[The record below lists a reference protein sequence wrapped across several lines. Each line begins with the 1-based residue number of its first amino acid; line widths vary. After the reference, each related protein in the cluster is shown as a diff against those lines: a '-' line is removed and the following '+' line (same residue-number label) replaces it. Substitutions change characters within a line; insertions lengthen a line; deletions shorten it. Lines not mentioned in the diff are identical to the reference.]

1 MFFVYYFIKFYFQV
15 KEKKY
20 ETVGTTS
27 HMLAN
32 TMRIMAA
39 SSVSLTPFRN
49 PVRNG
54 SFMNTISTK
63 KEDASAKN
71 NPAKNNPEDKSQSS
85 GVITDTGTNTGSKV
99 VISNGMNQNTGRS
112 PKSNQDIG
120 TTAAPDII
128 LSEDN
133 NDTTNPKVPGSN
145 PPSYTTTSNKVGK
158 KSTSRGEASNKSEV
172 TTVLLQPAMKNHVV
186 YSIDS
191 KPKHLVEGS
200 AL

>member
-1 MFFVYYFIKFYFQV
+1 MLFNKKITLFYYPIKFYFQV

-54 SFMNTISTK
+54 SFMNTLSTK

-71 NPAKNNPEDKSQSS
+71 NPAKNPEDKSQSS
-85 GVITDTGTNTGSKV
+85 GVITDTGTTGSKV

-120 TTAAPDII
+120 TAPDII

-133 NDTTNPKVPGSN
+133 DNTTN
-145 PPSYTTTSNKVGK
+145 PPSYTTSNKVGK
-158 KSTSRGEASNKSEV
+158 KSATSRGEASNKSEV